1 MSKQENNK
9 VWKTVALFKTF
20 AEADKER
27 NALSEK
33 HALVKVRRLAS
44 GYKVKIWD
52 PPLKKEFAEK
62 KASIALKKGQNNNR
76 KRKSK
81 NKKLREDSSV

>member
-1 MSKQENNK
+1 MSEQKSNK

-27 NALSEK
+27 YTLIEN
-33 HALVKVRRLAS
+33 HALVKIRRLTN

-52 PPLKKEFAEK
+52 PPPKEEK
-62 KASIALKKGQNNNR
+62 ANLKKGDNN

-81 NKKLREDSSV
+81 NKKLREESSV